1 MNAHHL
7 PPMPPRP
14 PSDLDAVFA
23 IAAETL
29 PAAGIECLLI
39 GGFAVNFHGYS
50 RSTLDID
57 LMILADRRD
66 EVRDIMKHAGFTNVS
81 VQPNVTFFNRPGSS
95 LRIDFLVTDR
105 ASLSNMLARATWAEF
120 HGKSVRV
127 PALPDLLA
135 MKFFA
140 LSQAREKRADKDVP
154 DIAWLTVLNGLDVE
168 SDLHPLALRFAD
180 DDVFRRV
187 LAKIEEIRT

>member
-1 MNAHHL
+1 MFTRL
-7 PPMPPRP
+7 

-23 IAAETL
+23 IVAEIL

-57 LMILADRRD
+57 LMIVIDQRD
-66 EVRDIMKHAGFTNVS
+66 AVRKIMKSEGFTNVAEHA
-81 VQPNVTFFNRPGSS
+81 NVTFFNRPGSS
-95 LRIDFLVTDR
+95 LRIDFLTTDH
-105 ASLSNMLARATWAEF
+105 ATMSKMIARATWGEF

-140 LSQAREKRADKDVP
+140 LSQASAKRADKDVP
-154 DIAWLTVLNGLDVE
+154 DIAWLTVINGLDLE
-168 SDLHPLALRFAD
+168 SDLRPLALRFAN

-187 LAKIEEIRT
+187 CAKIEEIKS

>member
-1 MNAHHL
+1 
-7 PPMPPRP
+7 MPPRP

-23 IAAETL
+23 IVAETL
-29 PAAGIECLLI
+29 PAVGIDCLLI
-39 GGFAVNFHGYS
+39 GGFAVNFYGYS

-66 EVRDIMKHAGFTNVS
+66 EVREIMKREGFTNVA
-81 VQPNVTFFNRPGSS
+81 VQANVTFFNRPGSS
-95 LRIDFLVTDR
+95 LRIDFLNTDQ
-105 ASLSNMLARATWAEF
+105 ATLSKMLAQATWGEF
-120 HGKSVRV
+120 HGKNVRV

-154 DIAWLTVLNGLDVE
+154 DIAWLTVINGLDLE
-168 SDLHPLALRFAD
+168 SDLRPLALRFAD

-187 LAKIEEIRT
+187 CAKIEEIKA